1 MLVTSRFYFLL
12 VFVFGTIP
20 AGLYAKQ
27 HYNSILANVD
37 YLHGSAESL
46 LTVTNLLIGKHS
58 GRAGTQAAACV
69 GLHSVTCCRPDLC
82 RTVLG
87 LRSGIRRA
95 EDTTSGQ

>member
-1 MLVTSRFYFLL
+1 MLSACRFYFLL

-27 HYNSILANVD
+27 HYNSVLANVD

-69 GLHSVTCCRPDLC
+69 EWHPYNCCRPDLC